1 MANPRIPDN
10 IHTLRGTLKP
20 HRHGDPSTKM
30 QVPQGV
36 PEAPE
41 FLQGEALVEWH
52 RIIALIE
59 GYVTEAERVVLTQY
73 CILWARLA
81 AAPDRFTTA
90 QHTQLRACCQE
101 LGLTAAS
108 RSKINAPKKPQN
120 AFTKFKGKR

>member
-10 IHTLRGTLKP
+10 IHALRGTLKP
-20 HRHGDPSTKM
+20 HRHGDPASKM
-30 QVPQGV
+30 QVTQGV

-90 QHTQLRACCQE
+90 QHTQPPPSFHQLW
-101 LGLTAAS
+101 LTS
-108 RSKINAPKKPQN
+108 P
-120 AFTKFKGKR
+120 